1 MTDTLTQSVQSLY
14 KEAKD
19 QFEKAGIDTADLD
32 ARILMREV
40 FGITDV
46 DFILNSPIQ
55 LSEVLN
61 ETFAQYVARRI
72 KGEPVSRI
80 LGVREFWSLP
90 FKVTTDTLD
99 PRPDTEIMVE
109 AALKAFSDG
118 KQPSRLLDLGTGT
131 GCILISLLHE
141 WPHAQGVGVDISE
154 GALRVAAENAALNKV
169 DDRVDFI
176 CADWGEGITDKFDV
190 ILSNPPYIPSDDIA
204 NLENDVK
211 NHDPIHALD
220 GGEDGLDCYKVIVM
234 KIKSLLNTDG
244 RAFLEIGYQQASDLT
259 RIVEEYG
266 LCVETIH
273 PDLGGIPRIVEI
285 SFGEKQKKACRLA

>member
-1 MTDTLTQSVQSLY
+1 MTDTLTQSVQSIY
-14 KEAKD
+14 KDIKD
-19 QFEKAGIDTADLD
+19 KLAQAGIDTPDLD
-32 ARILMREV
+32 ARIFMREV
-40 FGITDV
+40 FGIEDS
-46 DFILNSPIQ
+46 DFILDSPIKPT
-55 LSEVLN
+55 EVQNDLLV
-61 ETFAQYVARRI
+61 QYVARRI

-90 FKVTTDTLD
+90 FKVTADTLD
-99 PRPDTEIMVE
+99 PRPDTEIMIE
-109 AALKAFSDG
+109 AALKAFPDA
-118 KQPSRLLDLGTGT
+118 KTPQKLLDLGTGT

-141 WPHAQGVGVDISE
+141 WPQAQGVGVDISE
-154 GALRVAAENAALNKV
+154 GALSVAAENAVRNNVSERAA
-169 DDRVDFI
+169 FI

-190 ILSNPPYIPSDDIA
+190 ILSNPPYIPSEDIA
-204 NLENDVK
+204 NLENAVK

-220 GGEDGLDCYKVIVM
+220 GGKDGLDCYKTIVM
-234 KIKSLLNTDG
+234 AIKSLLNTEG
-244 RAFLEIGYQQASDLT
+244 RAFLEIGYQQGADLT

>member
-1 MTDTLTQSVQSLY
+1 MTDTLTQSVQSIY
-14 KEAKD
+14 KDIKD
-19 QFEKAGIDTADLD
+19 KLAQAGIDTPDLD
-32 ARILMREV
+32 ARIFMREV
-40 FGITDV
+40 FGIEDS
-46 DFILNSPIQ
+46 DFILDSPIKPT
-55 LSEVLN
+55 EVQNDLLV
-61 ETFAQYVARRI
+61 QYVARRI

-90 FKVTTDTLD
+90 FKVTADTLD
-99 PRPDTEIMVE
+99 PRPDTEIMIE
-109 AALKAFSDG
+109 AALKAFPDA
-118 KQPSRLLDLGTGT
+118 KTPQKLLDLGTGT

-141 WPHAQGVGVDISE
+141 WPQAQGVGVDISE
-154 GALRVAAENAALNKV
+154 GALRVAAENAVRNNVSERAA
-169 DDRVDFI
+169 FI

-190 ILSNPPYIPSDDIA
+190 ILSNPPYIPSEDIA
-204 NLENDVK
+204 NLENAVK

-220 GGEDGLDCYKVIVM
+220 GGKDGLDCYKTIVM
-234 KIKSLLNTDG
+234 AIKSLLNTEG
-244 RAFLEIGYQQASDLT
+244 RAFLEIGYQQGADLT